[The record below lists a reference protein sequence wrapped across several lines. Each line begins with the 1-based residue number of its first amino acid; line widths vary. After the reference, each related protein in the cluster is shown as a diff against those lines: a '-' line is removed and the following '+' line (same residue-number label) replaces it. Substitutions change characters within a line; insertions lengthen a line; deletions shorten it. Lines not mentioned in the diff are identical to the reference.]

1 MTSNL
6 TLITTIVLTAA
17 MASAGTY
24 YVATNQQS
32 DQKPVAEAATQPS
45 APQSTPVA
53 VAVNQQPNK
62 PVEITIKTEV
72 VEKHRRTRQH
82 DFVAESR
89 AAILAPQPH
98 LEVTKN

>member
-17 MASAGTY
+17 MTSAGTY
-24 YVATNQQS
+24 YYLTTNEQPS
-32 DQKPVAEAATQPS
+32 DKPVAEAANQPS
-45 APQSTPVA
+45 DPNPVA

-62 PVEITIKTEV
+62 PIEIIIKTEI
-72 VEKHRRTRQH
+72 VEKHNKTGNLGSVRNLT
-82 DFVAESR
+82 
-89 AAILAPQPH
+89 QPH

>member
-6 TLITTIVLTAA
+6 TLIITIVLTAA
-17 MASAGTY
+17 ISAAGTY
-24 YVATNQQS
+24 YATTH
-32 DQKPVAEAATQPS
+32 TQPS
-45 APQSTPVA
+45 DNPVVEAANQPSDPNPVA

-62 PVEITIKTEV
+62 PVEIIIKTEV
-72 VEKHRRTRQH
+72 VEKHRQTKQH

-89 AAILAPQPH
+89 AAILGPQPH